1 MCALN
6 VAAKSHVIATEA
18 AATIVRIGS
27 AVLTYSCFEATWSNY
42 EVLPQ
47 RANPNC
53 APICFHTRQN
63 TRTNSQDVVE
73 HQFLFMCLSSYA

>member
-6 VAAKSHVIATEA
+6 VAAKSHAIATEA
-18 AATIVRIGS
+18 AAAIVRIGS
-27 AVLTYSCFEATWSNY
+27 AVLTHACFEAAWSSC

-53 APICFHTRQN
+53 APTCFHTRQN
-63 TRTNSQDVVE
+63 ARTDSQDAVE
-73 HQFLFMCLSSYA
+73 HQFLFMRLSSCA